1 MSTLTRKHFN
11 QFAELVKN
19 NVEIVIDNNLGE
31 EAAVICKLTADKLA
45 EISRKANPLFDTR
58 KFYAACELDR
68 LVEKGLIRPLF

>member
-1 MSTLTRKHFN
+1 MSSLTRKHFN

-19 NVEIVIDNNLGE
+19 NVEIVIHNELGE

-45 EISRKANPLFDTR
+45 EISRKANPLFNTR

>member
-68 LVEKGLIRPLF
+68 LVEKGQIRPLF